1 MNTNSL
7 ADALAEL
14 RLAAK
19 LTVEGS
25 VQAIDAAL
33 VQVTQFGSPESI
45 GPLLLML
52 DDGATYDEGMF
63 SLIHAAEAFEDAVY
77 VHELLAVLPELRAA
91 SPRWASIVLMRA
103 LNNDGTRGEL
113 VRALRNADAAI
124 KQAAK
129 WLCEKVNE
137 RSPKF
142 MSKTLPVL
150 VAAE

>member
-1 MNTNSL
+1 MNTVPL
-7 ADALAEL
+7 ADALTEL

-19 LTVEGS
+19 LTGEGS

-33 VQVTQFGSPESI
+33 VEVTKFSSAESI

-77 VHELLAVLPELRAA
+77 VRELLAALPELRAA
-91 SPRWASIVLMRA
+91 APRWASIVLMRA

-113 VRALRNADAAI
+113 VRALRGADAGI

-129 WLCEKVNE
+129 WLCAKVNE

>member
-1 MNTNSL
+1 MNINSL

-14 RLAAK
+14 RLATK
-19 LTVEGS
+19 LTGEGS

-33 VQVTQFGSPESI
+33 VQVTRFNSPASI
-45 GPLLLML
+45 GSMLSML
-52 DDGATYDEGMF
+52 DDGAAYDEGMF

-77 VHELLAVLPELRAA
+77 VHGLLAVLPELRAA
-91 SPRWASIVLMRA
+91 SPKWASIVLMRA
-103 LNNDGTRGEL
+103 LNNNGTRGEL
-113 VRALRNADAAI
+113 VRVLRSADTAT

-137 RSPKF
+137 RNPKF

-150 VAAE
+150 VATE